1 MMMHAGPVKI
11 SSMEE
16 IAYKYDICRAGF
28 RSHKANLFHDV

>member
-16 IAYKYDICRAGF
+16 IAYKYDICRRDLGA
-28 RSHKANLFHDV
+28 